1 LDNGWLAKET
11 NALEEWAEFQ
21 ERFGEIQLLTGA
33 HPDLAMFC
41 KDEPGDEHTEIY
53 IHGPHLE
60 LLERFSPGGWEN
72 SEKPTGPGVALLVGR
87 DDPWE
92 RLGIEKRPYD

>member
-1 LDNGWLAKET
+1 MANWRKKLMS
-11 NALEEWAEFQ
+11 LEEWAEFQ

-41 KDEPGDEHTEIY
+41 KNEPGDELTEIY

-60 LLERFSPGGWEN
+60 LLERFSPGGWED
-72 SEKPTGPGVALLVGR
+72 SEKPSGPRVSLLVGR

-92 RLGIEKRPYD
+92 RLGIEKQSSA